1 MAELR
6 TKVKSLMRFVF
17 SRLVVTGV
25 LLLLQAVWL
34 FILFNKLAEYA
45 GWINVVG
52 VVISVVMCAA
62 LIRKDS
68 TVPEFKISWLALF
81 ILMPVQGGLLYLWW
95 GDHRPALRLRRKL
108 ARAALRIRPL
118 RTPEPA
124 GHARLAVAD
133 PRAAATAAYLE
144 NYGGFPVYGDTRVTY
159 YPSGEEMFPAML
171 EAMEKAE
178 RYIFVEFFIIS
189 QGRMWDTVH
198 ELLRRK
204 AAAGVDVR
212 LIYDDTGCVTG
223 LPVRYWRKLEA
234 EGIRALSF
242 NPFVPMINL
251 VMNNRD
257 HRKILVVDGEVAF
270 TGGINL
276 ADEYINE
283 KQRFGYWR
291 DTGVRLE
298 GPAAWSFTTMFLE
311 FWAANRPKSDERA
324 VPRPVFAS
332 PAPGATGLV
341 QPFCDTPVDDETI
354 AKNVYL
360 ELINQAQRELFITT
374 PYLILENDLLTAL
387 CLAAKRG
394 VDVRIYTPGIPDKPT
409 IFQLTRSYFPAL
421 INGGVKVYS
430 FTPGFLHSKTW
441 YCDGRIGAVGSINLD
456 YRSLYLHFEC
466 STLLYGGEALRDIRA
481 DMMDLES
488 RCHRVELSDCR
499 TSWLGTLV
507 SAVLRLVAPL
517 C

>member
-124 GHARLAVAD
+124 GHARLAAAD

-251 VMNNRD
+251 VMNNGTTARSWWWTA
-257 HRKILVVDGEVAF
+257 RWPSPAASTWRTSTSTKSSASA
-270 TGGINL
+270 TGG
-276 ADEYINE
+276 
-283 KQRFGYWR
+283 
-291 DTGVRLE
+291 T
-298 GPAAWSFTTMFLE
+298 PACGWKA
-311 FWAANRPKSDERA
+311 RR
-324 VPRPVFAS
+324 
-332 PAPGATGLV
+332 PGALPRCSWNSGPPTAPKATSGRCPGRCLR
-341 QPFCDTPVDDETI
+341 PPPPGRPGWCSPSAT
-354 AKNVYL
+354 
-360 ELINQAQRELFITT
+360 RRWTT
-374 PYLILENDLLTAL
+374 RPSPRTFTWNSSTRPSGN
-387 CLAAKRG
+387 CSS
-394 VDVRIYTPGIPDKPT
+394 PPPT
-409 IFQLTRSYFPAL
+409 
-421 INGGVKVYS
+421 
-430 FTPGFLHSKTW
+430 
-441 YCDGRIGAVGSINLD
+441 
-456 YRSLYLHFEC
+456 
-466 STLLYGGEALRDIRA
+466 
-481 DMMDLES
+481 
-488 RCHRVELSDCR
+488 
-499 TSWLGTLV
+499 
-507 SAVLRLVAPL
+507 
-517 C
+517 